1 MDHIRKGATVT
12 FALDVLV
19 MLTWAAVG
27 IAILASECWA
37 ELAVIH
43 VLIFI
48 HYGAQLGALAGVLE
62 IVGRDEWEEK
72 HLSRESRP
80 PPQIPIAWATVSGV
94 TLLGDIFIVC
104 YDAKHFASTP
114 PDDHCYKVSAAQLAV
129 DIANTVTA
137 TCSLICYVVAV
148 YHLRNKRNRYVQ
160 DMGGVDETTPL
171 PTTTPTGNNY
181 EMFSNNNYNVYH
193 QRIPSSPVPMLTI
206 SSQQRRQFGLS
217 AAVPV
222 TPFHTTDHW

>member
-1 MDHIRKGATVT
+1 MDHIKRGASVT

-19 MLTWAAVG
+19 LLGWAAVG
-27 IAILASECWA
+27 VTILATECWP

-48 HYGAQLGALAGVLE
+48 HFGAQMGALAGVLE

-72 HLSRESRP
+72 HLPREARP
-80 PPQIPIAWATVSGV
+80 PLQIPIAWATVSGI

-104 YDAKHFASTP
+104 YDAKHFAATP

-137 TCSLICYVVAV
+137 TCSLVCYVVAV
-148 YHLRNKRNRYVQ
+148 YHIRNRREKYVQ
-160 DMGGVDETTPL
+160 DLRGGGGEMPVTPN
-171 PTTTPTGNNY
+171 NNY
-181 EMFSNNNYNVYH
+181 EMFNNSNYNVYH
-193 QRIPSSPVPMLTI
+193 QWIPSSPVPMLA
-206 SSQQRRQFGLS
+206 SSPQQRRQLGF
-217 AAVPV
+217 AAP
-222 TPFHTTDHW
+222 TTTFHRTDHW